1 MVAGQSDLF
10 GLIPKSMAKFGR
22 DAFGLRPL
30 RAGPKDLPVPIK
42 LFWPVA
48 READPSHVFLRKQI
62 QLASNDSVPR
72 GVR

>member
-1 MVAGQSDLF
+1 
-10 GLIPKSMAKFGR
+10 
-22 DAFGLRPL
+22 L